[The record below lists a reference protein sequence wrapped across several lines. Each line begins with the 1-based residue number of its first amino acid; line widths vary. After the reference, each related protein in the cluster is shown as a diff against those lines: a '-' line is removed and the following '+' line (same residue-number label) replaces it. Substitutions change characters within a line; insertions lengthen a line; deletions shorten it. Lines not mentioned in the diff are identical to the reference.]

1 MTAPTGRPPM
11 TGADPAEPGTGADP
25 SVTVARS
32 GSSEAAPETAA
43 TDPAAAT
50 GTTDT
55 AAAPTATAAARPGR
69 KAGLT
74 AVIGHRLFWPG
85 VVLALLLLANV
96 LFTPGFLSIQMKD
109 GHLYGSLV
117 DIARFGAP
125 LILVAVGMTLVIATG
140 GIDLSVGSVVAISGA
155 LSCLW
160 ISGLG
165 DQQDVGGVLVA
176 VGLALGLSLVLGLW
190 NGFLVAGFGIQPIIA
205 TLILMV
211 AGRGLAQLI
220 TDGQII
226 TINSSPYKLIGGG
239 YWLTL
244 PFGIIVVAAVLAI
257 TAFLTRRL
265 ALGLLIESVGGNAT
279 ASRLAGIRSRG
290 LIITVYAFCALCAG
304 IAGLMISSNVSS
316 ADGNNAGLWIEL
328 DAILAV
334 VIGGTSLVGGRFSLG
349 GTVLGALVIQTLTTT
364 IYSVGIPPETT
375 LLFKAL
381 VVTVVC
387 LLQSP
392 AFREKVFHRRG
403 RRPGA
408 SPTSADPKVKVPA

>member
-1 MTAPTGRPPM
+1 MN
-11 TGADPAEPGTGADP
+11 
-25 SVTVARS
+25 
-32 GSSEAAPETAA
+32 
-43 TDPAAAT
+43 
-50 GTTDT
+50 
-55 AAAPTATAAARPGR
+55 
-69 KAGLT
+69 
-74 AVIGHRLFWPG
+74 AVVKHRLFWPAL
-85 VVLALLLLANV
+85 VLVLLLLLNV
-96 LFTPGFLSIQMKD
+96 LFTDGFLSIQMRD
-109 GHLYGSLV
+109 GHLYGSV
-117 DIARFGAP
+117 IDIFRFGAP

-160 ISGLG
+160 ISGLD
-165 DQQDVGGVLVA
+165 DQNGVGGVLVA
-176 VGLALGLSLVLGLW
+176 VGLALALSLVLGVW
-190 NGFLVAGFGIQPIIA
+190 NGFLVAGAGIQPIIA

-226 TINSSPYKLIGGG
+226 TVNSAPYKLIGGG

-244 PFGIIVVAAVLAI
+244 PFGIIVVLVVLAL

-265 ALGLLIESVGGNAT
+265 ALGLLIESVGGNAE
-279 ASRLAGIRSRG
+279 ASRLAGIRSRSV
-290 LIITVYAFCALCAG
+290 IIMVYMFAALCAG

-334 VIGGTSLVGGRFSLG
+334 VIGGTSLSGGRFSLG
-349 GTVLGALVIQTLTTT
+349 GTVLGALIIQTLTTT
-364 IYSVGIPPETT
+364 IYSIGVPPETT

-392 AFREKVFHRRG
+392 AFREKAFRRR
-403 RRPGA
+403 RRPAPVPAPAGEKTDPGDRGEGEGPGA
-408 SPTSADPKVKVPA
+408 TSAGAAPRRVHR